1 MDKHGLCAAAVSG
14 APARRLESD
23 GASYLRC
30 QSVTEVQDGG
40 VVIVRALVET
50 HVVLQ
55 GVPQLGG
62 KQMAGENIVPI
73 FIENFIWLSG
83 TGCNERAC

>member
-1 MDKHGLCAAAVSG
+1 MDKRRMYAAAVDG
-14 APARRLESD
+14 APDRQAESD

-30 QSVTEVQDGG
+30 QSVTEVQDRG

-55 GVPQLGG
+55 RVPQLRDKQMGKTEGG
-62 KQMAGENIVPI
+62 KKNNQK
-73 FIENFIWLSG
+73 L
-83 TGCNERAC
+83 